1 MGPMAPVPALTK
13 DVIGLASAFLVSG
26 VIHLARPQV
35 FEPTIPRQLPAPRQ
49 LVYVSGIAEIACA
62 VGMLVPSTRR
72 YAGWASAALLLA
84 VWPANG
90 QMLAT
95 AHVRA
100 QRDPADTRKQVE
112 RGVMLARLPL
122 QIPLI
127 RTALKAAGRA

>member
-1 MGPMAPVPALTK
+1 MTTVPPLSK
-13 DVIGLASAFLVSG
+13 DVMGLVGAFLTSG
-26 VIHLARPQV
+26 VVHLARPQV

-49 LVYVSGIAEIACA
+49 LVYLSGIAEIVCA

-100 QRDPADTRKQVE
+100 QRDPSDRRQQVE
-112 RGVMLARLPL
+112 RGVLLARLPL

-127 RTALKAAGRA
+127 RIALKAAGRI